1 MSNKFART
9 TDLYHGKW
17 KLITKCQQKL
27 WHPWRVGFF
36 LNENHETE
44 AVGNEALLIKCNDG
58 FLSRNWSHD
67 PLQFKIQ

>member
-1 MSNKFART
+1 MEINNQMSTETLA
-9 TDLYHGKW
+9 YMVSG
-17 KLITKCQQKL
+17 I
-27 WHPWRVGFF
+27 FF
-36 LNENHETE
+36 NENHETE